1 MLSLTF
7 EHKFHSIE
15 TTIQFD
21 DALPNNVFFASTFLA
36 NGINIKGHYIDN
48 SINNS
53 LAALTLSDSLL
64 NLRLSHNPLFL
75 EALKNSLLK
84 VIKDYVD
91 SFDKGAA
98 VEFIITSPK
107 IVLLFAA
114 MKNINA
120 IVLLLIIAALIL
132 LGSLIYFSHRNLF
145 RIFLQSI
152 AAEYNVRVNPIHM
165 IYGTHSQQAI
175 SD

>member
-21 DALPNNVFFASTFLA
+21 DALPSNVFFASTFLA

-98 VEFIITSPK
+98 VEF
-107 IVLLFAA
+107 
-114 MKNINA
+114 
-120 IVLLLIIAALIL
+120 
-132 LGSLIYFSHRNLF
+132 
-145 RIFLQSI
+145 
-152 AAEYNVRVNPIHM
+152 YN
-165 IYGTHSQQAI
+165 YI
-175 SD
+175 S